1 MGGRCHKVVQCP
13 KNDTLFRVLQRL
25 NARSETM
32 QQGRSQNTQVT
43 IGLAFG
49 AMIFTLAT
57 RGCCKVEK
65 LGTLWSWERRRRV
78 ASMFA
83 LITTLSTRLVC
94 RFRGRAALELEVV
107 ALRH

>member
-32 QQGRSQNTQVT
+32 QRGRSQNTQLT

-49 AMIFTLAT
+49 AMIFTPAT
-57 RGCCKVEK
+57 RGCCME
-65 LGTLWSWERRRRV
+65 LGGAARRV
-78 ASMFA
+78 ANMFA

-94 RFRGRAALELEVV
+94 RFRGRAALELEV
-107 ALRH
+107 

>member
-32 QQGRSQNTQVT
+32 QRGRSQNTQVT

-49 AMIFTLAT
+49 PMIFTPAA
-57 RGCCKVEK
+57 RGCCME
-65 LGTLWSWERRRRV
+65 LGGGRRRRV

-83 LITTLSTRLVC
+83 LIRTLSTRLVC
-94 RFRGRAALELEVV
+94 RFRGREAVV
-107 ALRH
+107 RE